1 MSSILS
7 ELQASL
13 GTARLYLKVKSLKK
27 KKSNLIAPP
36 KDRQTD
42 RQTEH

>member
-27 KKSNLIAPP
+27 KKNQIL
-36 KDRQTD
+36 
-42 RQTEH
+42 